1 MNFVEAILL
10 GVVQGLGEFL
20 PISSSGHLAITEYF
34 LGVHEIPFLFD
45 ILLHMATLC
54 AVVIVFRKK
63 IGHLFCVLWRF
74 IIRKPLTEDKADQ
87 KMILALLIGTFFTAL
102 IGFAI
107 KDIAKEFSPFMIS
120 CCFIVAGLILVGS
133 STFSSS
139 RKASEIKS
147 PTIVQAII
155 VGVSQGIGV
164 LPGISR
170 SGSTIAASLFAGV
183 DRKTAG
189 EYSFLLS
196 IFAIVGAFILELK
209 DADTIINTIALGPLI
224 AGMVSAF
231 IVGYFSLKFLL
242 GLINKGKLGW
252 FAVYLIPLGISLA
265 IYFAQN

>member
-1 MNFVEAILL
+1 MNFFEAILL

-34 LGVHEIPFLFD
+34 LGVQEIPFLFD
-45 ILLHMATLC
+45 ILLHIATLC
-54 AVVIVFRKK
+54 AVIIVFRKK

-74 IIRKPLTEDKADQ
+74 IIRKPLQEDEADQ
-87 KMILALLIGTFFTAL
+87 KMIVALIIGTFCTAV

-120 CCFIVAGLILVGS
+120 CCFIVTGLILVGS
-133 STFSSS
+133 SKFSTS
-139 RKASEIKS
+139 KKTQATKT

-155 VGVSQGIGV
+155 VGVAQGIGV

-170 SGSTIAASLFAGV
+170 SGSTIAASLFSGI

-196 IFAIVGAFILELK
+196 IFAILGAFILELK
-209 DADTIINTIALGPLI
+209 DADTMINTIALGPLL
-224 AGMVSAF
+224 AGMITAF
-231 IVGYFSLKFLL
+231 AVGYLSLKVLL

-265 IYFAQN
+265 VYFAQN